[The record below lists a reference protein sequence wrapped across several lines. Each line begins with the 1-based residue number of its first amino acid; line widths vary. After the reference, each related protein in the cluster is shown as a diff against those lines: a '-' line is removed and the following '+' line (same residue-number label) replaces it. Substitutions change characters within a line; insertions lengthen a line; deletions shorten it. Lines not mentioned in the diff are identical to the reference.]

1 VKAVDTGKAVVMT
14 SSSFKHQ
21 APGRAYDF
29 LPPEPGKRDM
39 RQSRVADIADA
50 EFVVIGQQRSS
61 AFDNKG
67 FNDNSRPA
75 SATKRPASRPA
86 PVSAPTPSFM
96 QGGLMQMGEAWLQQ
110 ASGRHFAGLVIAL
123 SVLVFGLF
131 GGFSGLSS
139 SNAAVD
145 IEPLHFTH
153 VTATPRDANGM
164 RVLLINGIIDNV
176 SGTTQ
181 VVRPIRANLFADE
194 RLVASVVINPPV
206 NVIYGGESRGF
217 STRMQYAGGKMP
229 DVRLAFMP

>member
-1 VKAVDTGKAVVMT
+1 MT

-29 LPPEPGKRDM
+29 LPPEPGKRDV
-39 RQSRVADIADA
+39 RQSRAADIADA
-50 EFVVIGQQRSS
+50 EFVVIDRQRPS

-67 FNDNSRPA
+67 YNDNSRPA

-86 PVSAPTPSFM
+86 PVSARTPSFM
-96 QGGLMQMGEAWLQQ
+96 QAGEAWLQQ

-123 SVLVFGLF
+123 CVLVFGLF

-229 DVRLAFMP
+229 EVRLSFMP